1 MSVQSVIEGKITFP
15 PLDLDPVG
23 LAPMSVE
30 YGLWPGTRLTA
41 PYARRPWLKFS
52 LDERG
57 RACGLECNPEV
68 TEWGWGAHWGIG
80 QLRQFVALHQDLDYE
95 GHLEYLND
103 GGTDPAVLIYRFTVL
118 PAPSGAGKWLY
129 MTTPPSGGTSVFA
142 SSQDG
147 MYLAPVRTDDDPW
160 PDPAAE
166 GLALQPVRRD
176 PGTAPNEPVVQARWK
191 AALKEWECFE
201 RRCPKEQ
208 DYYH

>member
-68 TEWGWGAHWGIG
+68 TEWGWGAHWGSS
-80 QLRQFVALHQDLDYE
+80 
-95 GHLEYLND
+95 
-103 GGTDPAVLIYRFTVL
+103 
-118 PAPSGAGKWLY
+118 PAPSQG
-129 MTTPPSGGTSVFA
+129 A
-142 SSQDG
+142 SS
-147 MYLAPVRTDDDPW
+147 
-160 PDPAAE
+160 
-166 GLALQPVRRD
+166 RRD
-176 PGTAPNEPVVQARWK
+176 RW
-191 AALKEWECFE
+191 
-201 RRCPKEQ
+201 RTGHSPSSS
-208 DYYH
+208 